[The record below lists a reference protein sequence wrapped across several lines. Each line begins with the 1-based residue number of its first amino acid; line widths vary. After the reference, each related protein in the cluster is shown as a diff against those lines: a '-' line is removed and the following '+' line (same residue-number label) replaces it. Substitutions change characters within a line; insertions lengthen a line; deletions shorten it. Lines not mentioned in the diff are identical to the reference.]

1 MISKEI
7 EKFAKKNEMKMF
19 EMCSFNRE
27 KVNELFEN
35 LVSDIINSMDEENL
49 KNRADSIKLQGSR
62 NTVMT
67 SNSNFTFKF
76 KNYFSR
82 NRNGDKCC

>member
-1 MISKEI
+1 MKVFEVSSFNKETV
-7 EKFAKKNEMKMF
+7 NEMF
-19 EMCSFNRE
+19 E
-27 KVNELFEN
+27 K
-35 LVSDIINSMDEENL
+35 LVLDIINSMDEDNL

-67 SNSNFTFKF
+67 SNSNFSMKF
-76 KNYFSR
+76 RNYFSR

>member
-1 MISKEI
+1 
-7 EKFAKKNEMKMF
+7 MF
-19 EMCSFNRE
+19 E
-27 KVNELFEN
+27 K
-35 LVSDIINSMDEENL
+35 LVLDIINSMDEDNL

-67 SNSNFTFKF
+67 SNSNFSMKF
-76 KNYFSR
+76 RNYFSR